1 MSNNIFKNPMVS
13 LKQTAPRVLADIV
26 RQAPLSPGKVDC
38 AWLLAVG
45 PAVQRQTAIRLGAD
59 SLVVDAM
66 GRAWADEVRRSSRVI
81 LARIQALL
89 GDATVSRIEVR
100 ER

>member
-1 MSNNIFKNPMVS
+1 MVS

-26 RQAPLSPGKVDC
+26 RRAPLSPGKVDC
-38 AWLLAVG
+38 AWLIAVG
-45 PAVQRQTAIRLGAD
+45 AAVHRQTAIRLEAD
-59 SLVVDAM
+59 LLLVDAM

-81 LARIQALL
+81 LARMQTLL
-89 GDATVSRIEVR
+89 GEASVSRLEVR

>member
-1 MSNNIFKNPMVS
+1 MIP
-13 LKQTAPRVLADIV
+13 LKQTAARALMDIV

-45 PAVQRQTAIRLGAD
+45 PGVQRQTAIRLDGD
-59 SLVVDAM
+59 LLLVDAK
-66 GRAWADEVRRSSRVI
+66 GRAWADEIRRSSRVI
-81 LARIQALL
+81 LVRMQALL
-89 GDATVSRIEVR
+89 GDASVSRLEVR

>member
-1 MSNNIFKNPMVS
+1 MVS
-13 LKQTAPRVLADIV
+13 LRQTAPRVLTEIL

-45 PAVQRQTAIRLGAD
+45 PAVQRQTAIRLEAD
-59 SLVVDAM
+59 LLLVDAM
-66 GRAWADEVRRSSRVI
+66 GRAWADEVRRSARVI
-81 LARIQALL
+81 LARMQALL
-89 GDATVSRIEVR
+89 GEASVSRIEVR

>member
-1 MSNNIFKNPMVS
+1 MNS
-13 LKQTAPRVLADIV
+13 LKQTAPHALMDIV

-45 PAVQRQTAIRLGAD
+45 PGVQRQTAVRLEGD
-59 SLVVDAM
+59 LLLVDAM

-81 LARIQALL
+81 LTRMQTLL
-89 GDATVSRIEVR
+89 GPSGVARLEVR

>member
-1 MSNNIFKNPMVS
+1 MVS
-13 LKQTAPRVLADIV
+13 LKQTAPRVLTEIV

-45 PAVQRQTAIRLGAD
+45 PAVQRQTAIRLEAD
-59 SLVVDAM
+59 LLLVDAR
-66 GRAWADEVRRSSRVI
+66 GRAWTDEVRRSSRVI
-81 LARIQALL
+81 LSRMQVLL
-89 GDATVSRIEVR
+89 GEAAISRLEVR

>member
-1 MSNNIFKNPMVS
+1 MVS
-13 LKQTAPRVLADIV
+13 LKQTAPRVLTDIV

-45 PAVQRQTAIRLGAD
+45 PAVQRQTAIRLEAD
-59 SLVVDAM
+59 LLLVDAK

-81 LARIQALL
+81 LSRMQVLL
-89 GDATVSRIEVR
+89 GETAISRLEVR